1 MKIYNTLLLLVSFV
15 CLSAVTGCTHEGK
28 TNDSVRYQYYIED
41 SYFESDTD
49 DLFYVTPES
58 HPHVIGKTRIN
69 SMSASVTLV
78 KNRSSF
84 DVSVEYRFNNNGGE
98 MLLTIP
104 NLKYSQ
110 TSEEDYIF
118 EDELNVPLIIDG
130 QSWKLNAHI
139 TGTLSQSDLLA
150 MVVDGKTAG
159 KDSLSHHFRLSIDK
173 VVENETEASFSQTEL
188 TRVGGGNMAEILTF
202 VNKTGKT
209 VRVSFTGK
217 DPSLSFELQNNMVY
231 PIFIQFSW
239 YDTLEIVVE
248 GGTKYLYYPPNEL
261 MDFYLSNIG
270 QQHRTAEYYWTVTKE
285 GRVTAASVLNKYL
298 TLTES
303 FLDEYFEKE

>member
-118 EDELNVPLIIDG
+118 EEMKTMSLLAKVKHKDPTV
-130 QSWKLNAHI
+130 I
-139 TGTLSQSDLLA
+139 TPKEALAMATVNGALAQGRNDCGLVKEGYKADLVMINLDTPNMAPTHDLLSNLVLA
-150 MVVDGKTAG
+150 GTDREIEMTMVDGKILYERGEFKT
-159 KDSLSHHFRLSIDK
+159 IDIEETLAK
-173 VVENETEASFSQTEL
+173 VKESVEDILN
-188 TRVGGGNMAEILTF
+188 RGNI
-202 VNKTGKT
+202 N
-209 VRVSFTGK
+209 
-217 DPSLSFELQNNMVY
+217 
-231 PIFIQFSW
+231 
-239 YDTLEIVVE
+239 
-248 GGTKYLYYPPNEL
+248 
-261 MDFYLSNIG
+261 
-270 QQHRTAEYYWTVTKE
+270 
-285 GRVTAASVLNKYL
+285 
-298 TLTES
+298 
-303 FLDEYFEKE
+303 